1 MRTTGVLPA
10 VRGVKVVVVVV
21 VVGGG
26 VINMGLVLV
35 YVTLRSLL
43 KSGNVTG
50 VLAPHYHAAATWS
63 LHEGR

>member
-1 MRTTGVLPA
+1 
-10 VRGVKVVVVVV
+10 
-21 VVGGG
+21 
-26 VINMGLVLV
+26 MGLVLV

-43 KSGNVTG
+43 KRLKRGNVTG